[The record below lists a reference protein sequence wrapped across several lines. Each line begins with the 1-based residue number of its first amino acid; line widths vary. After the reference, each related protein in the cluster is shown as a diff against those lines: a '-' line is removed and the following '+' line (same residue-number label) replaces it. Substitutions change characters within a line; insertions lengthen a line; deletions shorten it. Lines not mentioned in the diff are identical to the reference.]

1 MSAICG
7 FVGNLDGSL
16 IERMGRLL
24 QQPGAD
30 LQVVRYGRAH
40 FGVRGS
46 SEIDVERSGNTLVAC
61 AGHMLTASGHP
72 ASARHIADGYRRQ
85 GVQVFDDLDGHY
97 SIAVWDASL
106 GSLLLARDPFGV
118 MPLAFAYGENWSA
131 FATEYKALLALS
143 QISSEP
149 DLPAIN
155 TFFYNGWAPPG
166 HTFFKDIRPVLPG
179 SAVMVGAKGVQ
190 VVRTKPRAYDYDE
203 PRDPTTPRDLL
214 GAIEKSVNSHT
225 YDATSRYGVSLSGG
239 VDSALITA
247 LLRKRLPEKQLW
259 TFTVGYGDSDPDI
272 IGARKTSS
280 LLGTSH
286 HEFIVTPRDL
296 IEILPSTV
304 WCLEDP
310 GGYDAFAHL
319 YALARGVAGR
329 ADVLF
334 SGNICDTLFGGMPEH
349 RRLWLGTH
357 LPGAKM
363 ILSELRSAELSGTLP
378 ASWPARAIWYATR
391 GRDPVQAPCSAS
403 VDRSRLV
410 ADELELADRT
420 SPLFQM
426 LCSAVTSW
434 DNRMGAQEALA
445 AEFGLKF
452 RMPYANK
459 HLIDLALRIP
469 DSQKVGPCQ
478 VKVILRRAAELVLPR
493 AITHRKKYIQQFPYD
508 SEMADVIDHL
518 CSRLFNPHRSR
529 RFTIVNNA
537 DVRRLLRRGTRTY
550 KDIEVRWLWNA
561 ITAEIWARQFIDR
574 REAFLSEEGGDIGP
588 ISI

>member
-1 MSAICG
+1 
-7 FVGNLDGSL
+7 
-16 IERMGRLL
+16 MGRLL
-24 QQPGAD
+24 QQPGAE
-30 LQVVRYGRAH
+30 LQVVRHGSVH
-40 FGVRGS
+40 FGIQGS
-46 SEIDVERSGNTLVAC
+46 SEIGVQHLGDTLVAC
-61 AGHMLTASGHP
+61 AGYMLTASGLP
-72 ASARHIADGYRRQ
+72 ASARDIADGYRRQ
-85 GVQVFDDLDGHY
+85 GVQFFDDLDGHY
-97 SIAVWDASL
+97 SIAIWDASL
-106 GSLLLARDPFGV
+106 GTLLLARDPFGV
-118 MPLAFAYGENWSA
+118 MPLAFAHGENWSA

-143 QISSEP
+143 QITSEP

-166 HTFFKDIRPVLPG
+166 RTFFKDIRPVLPG
-179 SAVMVGAKGVQ
+179 SAVMVGVKGLK

-203 PRDPTTPRDLL
+203 PRNPAKPRDVL
-214 GAIEKSVNSHT
+214 GVIEKSVNSYA
-225 YDATSRYGVSLSGG
+225 YDATLRYGVSLSGG

-247 LLRKRLPEKQLW
+247 LLRKRLPEKKLW

-272 IGARKTSS
+272 IGARQTSS
-280 LLGTSH
+280 LLETSH
-286 HEFIVTPRDL
+286 REFIVRPRDL

-357 LPGAKM
+357 LSGAKK

-378 ASWPARAIWYATR
+378 ASWPTRAIWYATR
-391 GRDPVQAPCSAS
+391 GRNPAPAPCSTP
-403 VDRSRLV
+403 VEGSRLV
-410 ADELELADRT
+410 ADQLELADRH

-426 LCSAVTSW
+426 LCSAVMSW

-469 DSQKVGPCQ
+469 DAQKVGPRQ

-518 CSRLFNPHRSR
+518 CSRLINPHRSR

-537 DVRRLLRRGTRTY
+537 DVRRLLRRRARTY

-561 ITAEIWARQFIDR
+561 ITAEIWAQQFIDR
-574 REAFLSEEGGDIGP
+574 REAFLSDKCGDIGP